1 MANPSEDT
9 PKRKRRGASV
19 FIWVL
24 LAMLIAGLGG
34 FGLTNFGTGVT
45 TIGQVGTRD
54 IDVKDYARSMQQEL
68 RSLSAQVGKPVSFAE
83 AQALGVDQQILQSV
97 IARTALDGEAE
108 RIGVSAGD
116 AVVATEVSGMQAFQ
130 GTAGAFDRETYRL
143 ALQQND
149 LTEGEFEAGL
159 RADVARSILQ
169 GAVARGFVAPPALTD
184 TLLAYAGEQRSYAL
198 LELGAGDLESPLPAP
213 TDADLEAYHT
223 ANIAAFTRP
232 EAKKITYVS
241 LLPDAL
247 SDSMAVDEAALKAL
261 YQSRIDEFVLPEKRL
276 VERLVFGSDAEAAA
290 AKARLDAG
298 EAFEALVAERDL
310 TLEDID
316 LGDVSKADLGAAG
329 EAVFALDAPGVVGPF
344 ASDLGPALFR
354 MNAVL
359 AAQETSFED
368 ARATLSVE
376 LQTDAARRVIADKVD
391 LIDDA
396 LAGGATLE
404 DVAREQGMQIATF
417 DYAPGA
423 SDNDPIAGYPDF
435 REAAEALAEGDF
447 PEAVLLD
454 DGGVIALRLDAI
466 VPPAPVPLTQIRDQ
480 VAEAWSADA
489 LAKALSERAIAVKA
503 AVEGGAALGSQG
515 IVSVTPA
522 ITRQGF
528 VEGSPPALIEA
539 VFAMAPDE
547 LRVIEAPGFTGVVQL
562 TGIIPAD
569 PANPEILAAG
579 EALGQQMEQAI
590 AQDAFA
596 LFSSGL
602 TGAAGISLDQAAINA
617 VHAQFN

>member
-1 MANPSEDT
+1 MAKPPEDT
-9 PKRKRRGASV
+9 PKPKRRGASV

-24 LAMLIAGLGG
+24 LAMIIAGLGG
-34 FGLTNFGTGVT
+34 FGLTNFGNGVT
-45 TIGQVGTRD
+45 SIGQVGTRD

-83 AQALGVDQQILQSV
+83 AQALGMDQQILQTV

-130 GTAGAFDRETYRL
+130 GTAGSFDRETYRL

-169 GAVARGFVAPPALTD
+169 GAVARGFAAPEAMTAP
-184 TLLAYAGEQRSYAL
+184 LLAYAGEMRAFSL
-198 LELGAGDLESPLPAP
+198 LQLGAGDLASPLPAP
-213 TDADLEAYHT
+213 TDADLKAYHT

-232 EAKKITYVS
+232 EAKKITYVA

-247 SDSMAVDEAALKAL
+247 SKDMAVDEAALQTL

-276 VERLVFGSDAEAAA
+276 VERLVFGTDAEAAT
-290 AKARLDAG
+290 AKARIDAG
-298 EAFEALVAERDL
+298 ETFEALVAERDL
-310 TLEDID
+310 TLEDVD
-316 LGDVSKADLGAAG
+316 LGDVAKADLGAAG
-329 EAVFALDAPGVVGPF
+329 DAVFALEAPGVVGPF

-359 AAQETSFED
+359 AAQETGFEE
-368 ARATLSVE
+368 ARPTLAVE
-376 LQTDAARRVIADKVD
+376 MQTDAARRAIGDKVD

-423 SDNDPIAGYPDF
+423 ADNDPIAGYPAF
-435 REAAEALAEGDF
+435 REAAAKLAEGDF
-447 PEAVLLD
+447 PEAVLLE
-454 DGGVIALRLDAI
+454 DGGVIALRLDAT
-466 VPPAPVPLTQIRDQ
+466 VPPTPEPLAEVRER

-489 LAKALSERAIAVKA
+489 LAKALSEQAIAAKA
-503 AVEGGAALGSQG
+503 AVEGGASLGAQG

-528 VEGSPPALIEA
+528 VEGTPPALIEA
-539 VFAMAPDE
+539 VFAMAPGE
-547 LRVIEAPGFTGVVQL
+547 LRVIEAPGFTGLVQL
-562 TGIIPAD
+562 NSITPAD
-569 PANPEILAAG
+569 PASAEMVAAR
-579 EALGQQMEQAI
+579 EALAQQVEQGL

-596 LFSSGL
+596 LFSAGL

>member
-1 MANPSEDT
+1 MAKPPEDT
-9 PKRKRRGASV
+9 PKPKRRGASV

-24 LAMLIAGLGG
+24 LAMIIAGLGG
-34 FGLTNFGTGVT
+34 FGLTNFGNGVT
-45 TIGQVGTRD
+45 SIGKVGARD

-68 RSLSAQVGKPVSFAE
+68 RALSAQVGKPVSFAE
-83 AQALGVDQQILQSV
+83 AQALGMDQQILQTV

-130 GTAGAFDRETYRL
+130 GTAGSFDRETYRL

-149 LTEGEFEAGL
+149 LTESAFEAGL

-169 GAVARGFVAPPALTD
+169 GAVARGFAAPEAMTAP
-184 TLLAYAGEQRSYAL
+184 LLAYAGEMRSYAL
-198 LELGAGDLESPLPAP
+198 LQLGEGDLTSPLPAP
-213 TDADLEAYHT
+213 TEADLEAYHT

-232 EAKKITYVS
+232 EAKKITYVA

-247 SDSMAVDEAALKAL
+247 SKDMAVDEAALKAL

-276 VERLVFGSDAEAAA
+276 VERLVFGTDAEAAT
-290 AKARLDAG
+290 AKARIDAG
-298 EAFEALVAERDL
+298 EPFEALVAERDL
-310 TLEDID
+310 TLEDVD
-316 LGDVSKADLGAAG
+316 LGDVAKADLGAAG
-329 EAVFALDAPGVVGPF
+329 DAVFALEAPGVVGPF

-359 AAQETSFED
+359 AAQETSFEE
-368 ARATLSVE
+368 ARPSLAVE
-376 LQTDAARRVIADKVD
+376 MQTDAARRAIGDKVD

-423 SDNDPIAGYPDF
+423 TDNDPIAGYPAF
-435 REAAEALAEGDF
+435 REAAAKLTDGDF
-447 PEAVLLD
+447 PEAVLLE
-454 DGGVIALRLDAI
+454 DGGVIALRLDAT
-466 VPPAPVPLTQIRDQ
+466 VPPAPVPLAQIRER
-480 VAEAWSADA
+480 VAEAWRADA
-489 LAKALSERAIAVKA
+489 LAKALSAQAIAAKA
-503 AVEGGAALGSQG
+503 AVEGGAALGAQG
-515 IVSVTPA
+515 IVAVTPA

-528 VEGSPPALIEA
+528 VEGTPPALIEA
-539 VFAMAPDE
+539 VFAMAPGE

-562 TGIIPAD
+562 NSITPAD
-569 PANPEILAAG
+569 PASPEMLAG
-579 EALGQQMEQAI
+579 REALAQQLEQGM

-596 LFSSGL
+596 LFSAGL
-602 TGAAGISLDQAAINA
+602 TGAAGITLDQAAINA